1 MVYVICLAFVF
12 MCVLYLMFH
21 RMKGTPYNNRP
32 LHIVVKCAATAM
44 AVLVALLG
52 CLKNGIPAH
61 WLMLA
66 GLAAC
71 AVADGVLCVRFLTGG
86 AIFALGHILYMIAFC
101 LMHLPTWRS
110 VILLL
115 CLMGLATAAFTRWKA
130 RLGRRAPFFY
140 AYATV
145 LCVMV
150 SLAAAQTPLYFAG
163 ALLFAFSDGSL
174 GYLMIDRNHVKL
186 DYISLG
192 AYYLGQFLLALA
204 VVVG

>member
-1 MVYVICLAFVF
+1 MPYIICGAFIV
-12 MCVLYLMFH
+12 MAGCYLLFQ
-21 RMKGTPYNNRP
+21 RSKRVAGFSRP
-32 LHIVVKCAATAM
+32 LHIALKCTATAM

-52 CLKNGIPAH
+52 CLQNGIPAH

-66 GLAAC
+66 GLIAC
-71 AVADGVLCVRFLTGG
+71 TVADGVLCVRFLAGG
-86 AIFALGHILYMIAFC
+86 AIFALGHILYMTAFC

-115 CLMGLATAAFTRWKA
+115 CLMGLVTAAFTRWKA
-130 RLGRRAPFFY
+130 RIGRRAPFFY

-163 ALLFAFSDGSL
+163 ALLFAFSDGTL
-174 GYLMIDRNHVKL
+174 GNLMIDRNHVKL
-186 DYISLG
+186 DYVSLA

-204 VVVG
+204 VAAV